1 MTNWVLEICLSLT
14 DLFRIWARKRKQA
27 GGSPKKKE

>member
-1 MTNWVLEICLSLT
+1 MTNWVFEIFFSLL

-27 GGSPKKKE
+27 GGSQKKE